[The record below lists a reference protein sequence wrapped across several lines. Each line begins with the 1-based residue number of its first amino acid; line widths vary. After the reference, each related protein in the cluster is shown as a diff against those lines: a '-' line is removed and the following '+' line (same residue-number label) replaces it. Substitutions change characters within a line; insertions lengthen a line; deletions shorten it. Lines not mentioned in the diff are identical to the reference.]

1 MLEVDY
7 SLWPIGALWIQVFNF
22 LILMFFMNIL
32 LYKPIRSIVAKRKAE
47 VNSLQGEI
55 NDCQNH
61 SDQNQKEIND
71 GMILAQ
77 KDGFQIKDGFKA
89 EGHDQGKHILGKAG
103 VSVDEKL
110 GKAKN
115 DVDFQIS
122 EVRKSLESQINA
134 FSMDMAEKV
143 LGRSIQ

>member
-1 MLEVDY
+1 MLEIDY

-32 LYKPIRSIVAKRKAE
+32 LYKPIRSVVAKRKAE

-55 NDCQNH
+55 DDYQNS
-61 SDQNQKEIND
+61 SDQNQKGIND

-77 KDGFQIKDGFKA
+77 KDGFRIKDGFKA
-89 EGHDQGKHILGKAG
+89 EGHDQGKQILGKAG

-115 DVDFQIS
+115 DVDFQIL

-143 LGRSIQ
+143 LGRTIQ